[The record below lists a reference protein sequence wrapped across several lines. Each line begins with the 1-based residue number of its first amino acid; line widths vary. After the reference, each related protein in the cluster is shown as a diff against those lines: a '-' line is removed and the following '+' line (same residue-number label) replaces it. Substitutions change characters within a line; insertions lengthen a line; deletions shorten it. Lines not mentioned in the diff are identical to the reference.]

1 MCCSSHFPQKYS
13 PEKYPKVFTRKISKS
28 IQNYSPEKF
37 AKVYKSIHQKN
48 SPEEFRNGSVGA
60 WSVGIVPSTHF
71 VMITCVLF
79 FRTVII
85 IVILWL
91 WLLLLGFAFQPLH
104 LELPQLFPF
113 LQCVD
118 VVLLLLFCNVIVII
132 LWLWLWLLVF
142 AFQKLHLELP
152 SPFPFLQC
160 VNVVLY
166 RYYHF
171 VLLLFFFILLFVITF
186 LILWLKFLLSIP
198 IVHILAMRCLIL

>member
-1 MCCSSHFPQKYS
+1 MCCSSHFPQKN
-13 PEKYPKVFTRKISKS
+13 PKVFTRKVSKSIHHKISKS

-79 FRTVII
+79 FRNVIVII

-132 LWLWLWLLVF
+132 LWLLVF
-142 AFQKLHLELP
+142 AFQKLHPELP

-171 VLLLFFFILLFVITF
+171 VLLLFFPLTPGSNDII
-186 LILWLKFLLSIP
+186 IP
-198 IVHILAMRCLIL
+198 PVLPQ